1 MKKTISLPPVLFLLF
16 FIIAGT
22 GEASAA
28 DSSQARF
35 DRANQL
41 YEEGNYAGALDIYRE
56 IEGQGEKNE
65 TGTYSHWKLFY
76 NMGNCY
82 YKLNRPVRAK
92 IYYLRAQGLKP
103 FENSIKKNI
112 DIVNKRLN
120 DKTPSPAPD
129 FISRLFLRIESFI
142 TLNVLSVFLLIL
154 IIGLNVFV
162 FLLIKKGKNRFLIYG
177 VSFSLIIVLLLSGYH
192 IYRVGKADSR
202 NIAVITREDSQLRSG
217 PGENNTVL
225 FKVNPGLKVK
235 IIDAG
240 GNKKWLQVS
249 ASSQIAGWI
258 EAENLEPI

>member
-1 MKKTISLPPVLFLLF
+1 MKKALSLPLLLF
-16 FIIAGT
+16 FVFIIIGT
-22 GEASAA
+22 GEGSTA

-41 YEEGNYAGALDIYRE
+41 YEEGNYTDALNIYRE
-56 IEGQGEKNE
+56 IEKQGGE
-65 TGTYSHWKLFY
+65 TNIYSHWKLFY
-76 NMGNCY
+76 NIGNCY
-82 YKLNRPVRAK
+82 YKLNQPVRAK
-92 IYYLRAQGLKP
+92 IYYLRAERLKP

-112 DIVNKRLN
+112 DIVNKRLS
-120 DKTPSPAPD
+120 DKTPAPAPD

-142 TLNVLSVFLLIL
+142 RLNVLSIALLIL

-162 FLLIKKGKNRFLIYG
+162 FLVIKKGKNRFLIYG
-177 VSFSLIIVLLLSGYH
+177 VSFSLIITLLLSGYH
-192 IYRVGKADSR
+192 MYRVGKTNRR
-202 NIAVITREDSQLRSG
+202 NIAVITKGDSQLRSG

-235 IIDAG
+235 IIEAS